1 MSPFKLFL
9 LPHPLF
15 THTET
20 HTSCMHTQVLA
31 PFPGLCVVCMKCVGS
46 IFRPH
51 YLFLLHYS
59 LFFLF
64 FMYLCSFCLLYS
76 LCEQC
81 AFRKCYINKLN
92 VTTDCLGYRIILF
105 LCEPL
110 TELSKASE
118 QHGCG
123 SSY

>member
-1 MSPFKLFL
+1 MSSFKLFL

-59 LFFLF
+59 LFFL
-64 FMYLCSFCLLYS
+64 CI
-76 LCEQC
+76 C
-81 AFRKCYINKLN
+81 ALFVCCIHFVNN
-92 VTTDCLGYRIILF
+92 VLVESVI
-105 LCEPL
+105 
-110 TELSKASE
+110 
-118 QHGCG
+118 
-123 SSY
+123 